1 MEVSLNRAKLLLKL
15 DNEETMTLS
24 KFSKNKK
31 VIAEYVEKEI
41 ITIISL
47 AHGKRVKQGS
57 YFQSHI
63 ECYYGGNLME
73 FINTDTRGES
83 VKKYGDDKVK
93 HIAPQEGLFVWT
105 KDTIQATD
113 KSTILNEKGMITFI
127 HESVNFNLDKT
138 VEVVGVE
145 NFESLVHANAL
156 YQSFNFSKK
165 VLFVYRNKSFLKLIQ
180 KCNNPIKYIPDYD
193 IFGIRIYETEVLK
206 YNHLVELL
214 IPINIEY
221 LFNSVKTEKRYLTQ
235 KYMKGGHYKAITQKG
250 EYLLELMEK
259 YKCIIPQEYLHSF

>member
-1 MEVSLNRAKLLLKL
+1 MKASQARAKLLIKL
-15 DNEETMTLS
+15 LNVDSLPLS
-24 KFSKNKK
+24 SFSKDTSLVN
-31 VIAEYVEKEI
+31 EYKNQKI
-41 ITIISL
+41 IDIISL
-47 AHGKRVKQGS
+47 PRGKKVQKGE
-57 YFQSHI
+57 YFELHVNH
-63 ECYYGGNLME
+63 YYNGDLNE
-73 FINTDTRGES
+73 FVEVSTRGES
-83 VKKYGDDKVK
+83 IVKYGDDKVK